1 MPESMIVDEQSDLS
15 RQIDAAIAV
24 KTMPPGALGQLIPLA
39 KQIALLQQTLKPIA
53 QTAQMIV
60 FAADHG
66 IARDGVSA
74 FPQEVTWQMVE
85 NFLAGGAAINVF
97 AKTVQCPL
105 VVVDAGVAHSFDP
118 RPGLIDAKIAMG
130 TQSSLHGAAMT
141 IDQAQAA
148 INRGED
154 IADQFDAQILAFG
167 EMGIGNTSAASL
179 ITAAICGQSIRMST
193 GRGTGVDDA
202 GLAKKIAILEQA
214 HARHQH
220 CREPL
225 QILANV
231 GGFEIA
237 MMVGAM
243 LGGARNKQVV
253 LVDGFIATSAALIAQ
268 AIDPSSRRAMVFAH
282 QSAESGHASALAYL
296 RATPLL
302 NLGLRLGE
310 GTGAALAIPL
320 VRAAAAFL
328 SDMASFDSAAVSGA
342 H

>member
-1 MPESMIVDEQSDLS
+1 MTSSEQSQLS
-15 RQIDAAIAV
+15 QQIDAAIAV
-24 KTMPPGALGQLIPLA
+24 KTMPAGALGQLIPLA
-39 KQIALLQQTLKPIA
+39 KQIALLQQTLKPVA
-53 QTAQMIV
+53 DTAQMIV

-66 IARDGVSA
+66 IAKDGVSA

-97 AKTVQCPL
+97 AKVVQCPL
-105 VVVDAGVAHSFDP
+105 VVVDAGVAHRFGP
-118 RPGLIDAKIAMG
+118 RQGLIDAKIAMG
-130 TQSSLHGAAMT
+130 TQSSLHGPAMT
-141 IDQAQAA
+141 AEQAQAA
-148 INRGED
+148 LDRGAA

-167 EMGIGNTSAASL
+167 EMGIGNTSAAAL
-179 ITAAICGQSIRMST
+179 ITAAICKQSVSIST

-214 HARHQH
+214 HTRHKH
-220 CREPL
+220 CTDPL
-225 QILANV
+225 AILAAV

-237 MMVGAM
+237 MMAGAM
-243 LGGARNKQVV
+243 IGGARSKKII

-268 AIDPSSRRAMVFAH
+268 AIAPSSRAAMVFAH

-296 RATPLL
+296 HATPLL
-302 NLGLRLGE
+302 QLGLRLGE

-328 SDMASFDSAAVSGA
+328 RDMASFDSAAVSGA
-342 H
+342 S

>member
-1 MPESMIVDEQSDLS
+1 MASREQSELS
-15 RQIDAAIAV
+15 QQIDAAIAV
-24 KTMPPGALGQLIPLA
+24 KTMPAGALGQLITLA
-39 KQIALLQQTLKPIA
+39 KQIALLQQTLKPVA

-66 IARDGVSA
+66 IAKDGVSA

-105 VVVDAGVAHSFDP
+105 VVVDAGVAHVFGP
-118 RPGLIDAKIAMG
+118 RQGLIDAKIAMG
-130 TQSSLHGAAMT
+130 TQSSLHGPAMT
-141 IDQAQAA
+141 IEQAQAA
-148 INRGED
+148 MDQGAA
-154 IADQFDAQILAFG
+154 IANQFDAHILAFG
-167 EMGIGNTSAASL
+167 EMGIGNTSAAAL
-179 ITAAICGQSIRMST
+179 ITAAICEQSISLST

-202 GLAKKIAILEQA
+202 GLAKKIAILEQV
-214 HARHQH
+214 HARHKH
-220 CREPL
+220 RTAPL
-225 QILANV
+225 EILANV

-243 LGGARNKQVV
+243 IAGAGSKKII

-268 AIDPSSRRAMVFAH
+268 AVAPSSRAAMVFAH
-282 QSAESGHASALAYL
+282 QSAESGHASALAFL
-296 RATPLL
+296 QATPLL
-302 NLGLRLGE
+302 QLGLRLGE

-342 H
+342 N